1 MALISAWPLVFP
13 ILFFSRCFSSSTAS
27 SAGGVFLF
35 EIEGSSAVST
45 QEATVI
51 RGQQQSV
58 ATGSWVPFA
67 EVQ

>member
-1 MALISAWPLVFP
+1 MALISVWPLISPV
-13 ILFFSRCFSSSTAS
+13 LFFLRCFSSSTAS
-27 SAGGVFLF
+27 SEGSVFQF
-35 EIEGSSAVST
+35 DIEGSSAVST

-51 RGQQQSV
+51 RGQQQAV

>member
-1 MALISAWPLVFP
+1 MALISAWPLVSP
-13 ILFFSRCFSSSTAS
+13 VLFFLRCFSSSTAS
-27 SAGGVFLF
+27 SEGSVFQF
-35 EIEGSSAVST
+35 DIEGSSAVST

-51 RGQQQSV
+51 RGQQAV